1 MLAGLQACQ
10 IYGAW
15 ALWKL
20 GRRAVDRTGEAA
32 RDAVSPALSEST
44 KSGLDSPMAFY
55 VPSLP
60 SNGSRVDAVRVFR
73 LSA

>member
-20 GRRAVDRTGEAA
+20 GRRALDRPAMAEG
-32 RDAVSPALSEST
+32 AVSPALSEST